1 MFNVA
6 IDMDVGEV
14 GVSTTNFRG
23 HTVDELTDM
32 CLDHI
37 MIVSKNAPPA
47 IRDQAFE
54 FKETIRGVVKHYM
67 TQAVKSD
74 RTTLYNM
81 MAQEGHEDIAKAILK
96 I

>member
-6 IDMDVGEV
+6 IDMDVGKV
-14 GVSTTNFRG
+14 GVNTTNFRG

-37 MIVSKNAPPA
+37 MIVSKNAPPV

-54 FKETIRGVVKHYM
+54 FK
-67 TQAVKSD
+67 
-74 RTTLYNM
+74 
-81 MAQEGHEDIAKAILK
+81 
-96 I
+96 